1 MGVCS
6 SRCRR
11 AACGVRVRTGAC
23 RRAAHGVGVRSAG
36 CRRAA
41 RGVGVRSRARG
52 RRRDGVRVFRDDGV
66 RRSSGGTGG
75 VLRPGGEEE
84 LILYLH
90 PRAAEHGAGVGGV
103 HADVD
108 RAHRIEEAAQRLRV
122 QRVLHGGVDVLYG
135 RLALGDGGVERRR
148 LGRGG
153 LDRAR
158 ERRVL
163 RRGLGDK
170 RLGVVHRVDG
180 LLAPR
185 DGGVPCA
192 YDLGLD
198 GVVLVVVVVDLRDG
212 RDDRRPHVA
221 PVDRVLYLVHVA
233 RDVSRHLAHRLPR
246 PSRRSAPPSWRCAA
260 AAPPR
265 ERPESRGRGCIPEG
279 RISRR
284 PR

>member
-122 QRVLHGGVDVLYG
+122 QRVLHGGSMFCMVVSPLVMAVLS
-135 RLALGDGGVERRR
+135 A
-148 LGRGG
+148 
-153 LDRAR
+153 
-158 ERRVL
+158 
-163 RRGLGDK
+163 
-170 RLGVVHRVDG
+170 
-180 LLAPR
+180 
-185 DGGVPCA
+185 
-192 YDLGLD
+192 
-198 GVVLVVVVVDLRDG
+198 VVLVVAVLIVPVSVVFFDVASAISDWALFTASMVCWLLATVVSLALMTSALMESYLLLSSLIFVMAETIADLTS
-212 RDDRRPHVA
+212 RP
-221 PVDRVLYLVHVA
+221 
-233 RDVSRHLAHRLPR
+233 
-246 PSRRSAPPSWRCAA
+246 
-260 AAPPR
+260 
-265 ERPESRGRGCIPEG
+265 
-279 RISRR
+279 
-284 PR
+284 